1 MLPNILQCTS
11 QSPTTKNYFTQN
23 VNIAHIVKPEN
34 PSPQLILFPC
44 TLIFLVNLVMELIRP
59 LSSIYFSCVFKWK
72 MPLKQDVFVLSC
84 FSTQLLACPVFNLSF
99 FFKVAQILAES
110 SHCTII
116 PYIQHLQTVKGL
128 RAATSWMPGLL
139 SLSVVGL
146 LQSLNYQS
154 PYSISQEVGR
164 YNDPSVITPIKCIG
178 SQGNGCRL
186 ELSV

>member
-1 MLPNILQCTS
+1 MVINWCEESGVERSLPPRGHLTVLAYIFWLSPLGAGCYWHLTGRPEMLPNILQCTS

-99 FFKVAQILAES
+99 FFKVA
-110 SHCTII
+110 
-116 PYIQHLQTVKGL
+116 
-128 RAATSWMPGLL
+128 
-139 SLSVVGL
+139 
-146 LQSLNYQS
+146 
-154 PYSISQEVGR
+154 
-164 YNDPSVITPIKCIG
+164 
-178 SQGNGCRL
+178 
-186 ELSV
+186 